1 MSESAEDFWV
11 RVNTLIKTKCTK
23 QQSVSE
29 QCGISYQTFRGWVTR
44 KVFPDALQT
53 VRIAQALDT
62 SVEFLVTGVEV
73 NRYKDELDSLKATLL
88 ELATR

>member
-1 MSESAEDFWV
+1 MNADDFWKNV
-11 RVNTLIKTKCTK
+11 KPVIKSRGLTQSRLAEICSIPFGTLQGWISK
-23 QQSVSE
+23 SVLPD
-29 QCGISYQTFRGWVTR
+29 
-44 KVFPDALQT
+44 VFSAFK
-53 VRIAQALDT
+53 IAQALDT

>member
-73 NRYKDELDSLKATLL
+73 DRYKDELDSLKATLL